1 MLRLKEVPAMSSIQI
16 AIIVIVVVVVLFVT
30 LGVVFL
36 SRRRALRAR
45 FGPEYDRVVSERDSR
60 GAGER
65 ELRDRE
71 RRHTELDL
79 RPLDR
84 SSRERYIA
92 AWEEIQVHFID
103 APDQAVGKADV
114 LVTGLIAERGYP
126 TGEFDQQVADLS
138 VEHASLLDHYREAHD
153 IHQAN
158 ERGEATT
165 EQLRQALVHYRTLF
179 ADLLGTEPVRLSS
192 NDSAAD
198 ATPDRERQPHAPI
211 H

>member
-1 MLRLKEVPAMSSIQI
+1 MSSMQI
-16 AIIVIVVVVVLFVT
+16 AIIVIVVVVVLFLAV
-30 LGVVFL
+30 GVVFL

-45 FGPEYDRVVSERDSR
+45 FGPEYDRVVSEQDGR

-65 ELRDRE
+65 ELRERE

-79 RPLDR
+79 RPLDP
-84 SSRERYIA
+84 SSRERYA
-92 AWEEIQVHFID
+92 GAWEEIQVRFID

-114 LVTGLIAERGYP
+114 LVTELIAERGYP
-126 TGEFDQQVADLS
+126 TGGFDQQVADLS
-138 VEHASLLDHYREAHD
+138 VEHARLLGHYREAHD

-158 ERGEATT
+158 ERGEAPT

-179 ADLLGTEPVRLSS
+179 ADLLGTEPVRPSS
-192 NDSAAD
+192 NGSAAD
-198 ATPDRERQPHAPI
+198 ATPDRERQPNAPI